1 MSEYDAIFDSVAKG
15 GKPPANEY
23 DAIFQNVAS
32 GLQPS
37 QAAQKIATTETN
49 KSLGWGDVP
58 MQAVQNAPQSASR
71 FIGGLVNAVTSPIET
86 AGNVGD
92 LLAGGIRK
100 VTPSV
105 ISNIFDRASPA
116 DIARQSNTANAF
128 GGMMKDRYGTIEGVK
143 NTIAT
148 DPVGA
153 LADLSTVLT
162 GGAAATSKLPMVSN
176 ALQKGA
182 SLTNP
187 LSVVA
192 PVVRGVGRMIET
204 PASAVLGVST
214 GVGQDTI
221 RNAAKAGFNKD
232 ASFMDNISG
241 KSGMADVLDTVQTN
255 LQNMGAKK
263 AADYRSGMVDIKGD
277 KSVLS
282 FSGVDKALKDA
293 QDVVSYKGQVTNTK
307 AAGLL
312 DNINTEVQGW
322 KNLNAKE
329 YHTPEGLD
337 KLKQKIGGMV
347 DSIPFEEKTAR
358 MVGNNIYNSIKK
370 EISSQAPTYS
380 KVMSDY
386 SAATEQIRDIE
397 RALSQNKGA
406 NVDTSLR
413 KLQSLTRN
421 NVNTNYGNRLDMAKA
436 LEEQGGNSFLPA
448 LSGQAM
454 NSWAPRGLV
463 GQGAMGA
470 GGAGGLATAAINPA
484 IAAGLIGSM
493 ALTSPRLIGTGLYG
507 AGRGARLASDMVTAP
522 MKAMGLNTRNAP
534 TYGLLSS
541 QSGNLLGE

>member
-1 MSEYDAIFDSVAKG
+1 MSDYDAIFDSVSKG
-15 GKPPANEY
+15 GKAPANEY
-23 DAIFQNVAS
+23 DDIMQGLVPKQQFQNSPQNAVS
-32 GLQPS
+32 QP
-37 QAAQKIATTETN
+37 QK
-49 KSLGWGDVP
+49 SPLSWGDVP

-71 FIGGLVNAVTSPIET
+71 FIGGLVDAVTSPIET

-105 ISNIFDRASPA
+105 ISNIFDRASPT

-128 GGMMKDRYGTIEGVK
+128 GGMMKDRYGSMEGVK
-143 NTIAT
+143 NTLAT

-162 GGAAATSKLPMVSN
+162 GGAAAATKAPMVSS
-176 ALQKGA
+176 ALQKA
-182 SLTNP
+182 ATLTNP
-187 LSVVA
+187 LSAVA
-192 PVVRGVGRMIET
+192 PVARGLGRIVET
-204 PASAVLGVST
+204 PASTVLGVST

-241 KSGMADVLDTVQTN
+241 KAGMSDVLDTVQTN

-322 KNLNAKE
+322 KNLSAKE

-337 KLKQKIGGMV
+337 KLKQKVGGMV

-358 MVGNNIYNSIKK
+358 MVGNNVYNSIKK
-370 EISSQAPTYS
+370 EINTQAPTYS
-380 KVMSDY
+380 KVMGDY
-386 SAATEQIRDIE
+386 SAATEQIREIE
-397 RALSQNKGA
+397 RALSQGKNA
-406 NVDTSLR
+406 SVDTGLR

-436 LEEQGGNSFLPA
+436 LEQQGGNSFIPA

-454 NSWAPRGLV
+454 NSWSPRGLM
-463 GQGAMGA
+463 GQG
-470 GGAGGLATAAINPA
+470 
-484 IAAGLIGSM
+484 GLIGGSGAALMTMNPALAASM
-493 ALTSPRLIGTGLYG
+493 ALTSPRLVGTGLYG
-507 AGRGARLASDMVTAP
+507 AGRGARAIADIAP
-522 MKAMGLNTRNAP
+522 NNLTR
-534 TYGLLSS
+534 YGLLGS